1 MMTTQEF
8 LSTQVANDTHA
19 AVHHSLHRL
28 LDILKPDL
36 ETSLKIGDGL
46 CLTEGGARIVERVA
60 SLAAYDLRYNT
71 RCLRSWDSLASAC
84 PSRT

>member
-1 MMTTQEF
+1 MT
-8 LSTQVANDTHA
+8 SRRSWSAQVANDTHA
-19 AVHHSLHRL
+19 AVHRSLHRL

-36 ETSLKIGDGL
+36 ETSLKLGDGL
-46 CLTEGGARIVERVA
+46 CLTEEGARIVEHVA

-84 PSRT
+84 LSQT

>member
-1 MMTTQEF
+1 MQTSQKF
-8 LSTQVANDTHA
+8 PSAQVANDTHA
-19 AVHHSLHRL
+19 AVHRSLHRL

-36 ETSLKIGDGL
+36 ETSLKLGDGL
-46 CLTEGGARIVERVA
+46 CLTEEGARIMERVA